1 MMPQKIRMTIGE
13 FSRLTQVTIKTLRHY
28 DRLGLLVPNE
38 VDEWSR
44 YRYYDVS
51 QMQQLNAILRL
62 KDLGFSLEEI
72 GGLLDEGT
80 HKPSLEQIEAKKE
93 LMARQIKEIARKMGA
108 LQRWGNSIKRI
119 NSMEGITIQ
128 ALPSIIVAS
137 YRRVLKH
144 REDLTPIFTRTI
156 NPEIQR
162 IGCKRTLPI
171 YGFIIE
177 HEQEYKTSDI
187 DTEYCLQVDEMYQDS
202 GLIKFRQ
209 LPEVPKA
216 VCLKHVGTY
225 DTFPESFAMVMRYIE
240 THGYRV
246 AGKYRIQFEDSIQN
260 QRDPEKYI
268 TIIQVPVYKYEPHET
283 LQNETYYQ

>member
-1 MMPQKIRMTIGE
+1 MPQKIRMTIGE

-38 VDEWSR
+38 VDEWTR

-72 GGLLDEGT
+72 GSLLDEGT
-80 HKPSLEQIEAKKE
+80 HKPSLEQIEAKRD
-93 LMARQIKEIARKMGA
+93 LMAQQIKETARKMSA
-108 LQRWGNSIKRI
+108 LQRWGDSIKQI

-128 ALPSIIVAS
+128 SLPSIIVAS

-144 REDLTPIFTRTI
+144 REDLTPIFTKTI
-156 NPEIQR
+156 SPEIQR
-162 IGCKRTLPI
+162 IGCKRSLPI
-171 YGFIIE
+171 YGFMIE
-177 HEQEYKTSDI
+177 HEQEYKNEKIDI
-187 DTEYCLQVDEMYQDS
+187 EYCLQVDEMYKDT
-202 GLIKFRQ
+202 GIIKFKQ
-209 LPEVPKA
+209 LPEVPTA

-225 DTFPESFAMVMRYIE
+225 DTFHESFAEVMRYIE
-240 THGYRV
+240 TNGYRV

-268 TIIQVPVYKYEPHET
+268 TIIQVPVTKYEPHNT
-283 LQNETYYQ
+283 LPNETYYQ

>member
-1 MMPQKIRMTIGE
+1 MTIGE

-38 VDEWSR
+38 VDQWSR

-72 GGLLDEGT
+72 GDLLDEGT
-80 HKPSLEQIEAKKE
+80 HKPSLEQIEAKRE
-93 LMARQIKEIARKMGA
+93 LMDQQIKEMVRKMGV
-108 LQRWGNSIKRI
+108 LQRWGYSIKHI
-119 NSMEGITIQ
+119 NSMEGISIQ
-128 ALPSIIVAS
+128 KLPSVIVAS

-144 REDLTPIFTRTI
+144 REDLTAIFTKTI

-171 YGFIIE
+171 YGFIME
-177 HEQEYKTSDI
+177 HEQEYKTEDI
-187 DTEYCLQVDEMYQDS
+187 DIEYCLQVDEMYKNS
-202 GLIKFRQ
+202 SIINFKR
-209 LPEVPKA
+209 LPEVPEA

-225 DTFPESFAMVMRYIE
+225 DTFPESFAEVMRYIE

-260 QRDPEKYI
+260 QRNPEKYI
-268 TIIQVPVYKYEPHET
+268 TIIQVPVTKYEPHET
-283 LQNETYYQ
+283 LPNETYYQ